1 MGRLWF
7 YEFNGR
13 RTMGQNNKDV
23 WCNRYWYWIR
33 FQSHRV
39 SSWCQGLTESTGFA
53 QTKNSFRLKIF
64 LLSLTCF
71 IDQEVKCDF
80 SFQKACKL
88 TIMLTFSKIWSV
100 LCRFSL
106 EMVLKALAILK
117 IWLHLFNS
125 EPCSYKTIVN
135 VLSVNKIVINEYF
148 VNSGNFGMQVKENW
162 VHLNASSNFFRNRLP
177 FVCQRFEFIIRPGH
191 IHRIMS
197 RRCLQT
203 FQVERPLSSFKL
215 AKE

>member
-39 SSWCQGLTESTGFA
+39 SSWCQGLTESTDFA

-100 LCRFSL
+100 SCRFSL
-106 EMVLKALAILK
+106 EMVLKALVILK

-162 VHLNASSNFFRNRLP
+162 VHLNASSNFFPYQTVIRLSK
-177 FVCQRFEFIIRPGH
+177 VR
-191 IHRIMS
+191 IHYS
-197 RRCLQT
+197 TGPYSPDYVQT
-203 FQVERPLSSFKL
+203 LPSDISSWTSTKQF
-215 AKE
+215 